1 MSKNGLI
8 SRLKAEGE
16 LLYFFDWEKGGPQA
30 MLLQQKFQALD
41 SEGGAYEDMLFLYT
55 VCHGY
60 TSEGIQVSY
69 LFKLDYLNY
78 CYGGKNDTVY
88 YSDRFDYEWKGARND
103 SKYPPYQTD
112 IVTDLTW
119 HEYDTQAYELLMSN
133 WDTFFEQD
141 SARGVIRLKPEYM
154 PEWPGGCLASEGWD
168 DEGIIAYSAILNWTY
183 HGFSEGSGKGIL
195 DLQNTPGDMKSFFEK
210 QKTIT

>member
-16 LLYFFDWEKGGPQA
+16 LLYFFEWEKGEQPRK

-41 SEGGAYEDMLFLYT
+41 SEGGAYEDMHLLYT
-55 VCHGY
+55 ICYEY
-60 TSEGIQVSY
+60 TSEGIQASY
-69 LFKLDYLNY
+69 LFKSNYLDYFSED
-78 CYGGKNDTVY
+78 DTVY
-88 YSDRFDYEWKGARND
+88 YSDRFDYGWKGARNNP
-103 SKYPPYQTD
+103 SYQTD
-112 IVTDLTW
+112 IDTDLTW

-154 PEWPGGCLASEGWD
+154 PAPWPGGYLMSEGWD
-168 DEGIIAYSAILNWTY
+168 DERIENYSAIFDKSQYSFPEESDKKLLR
-183 HGFSEGSGKGIL
+183 IL